1 MIIKTVIV
9 NGKEMRMGASALIP
23 RLYRHKFNRD
33 MISDMNALQ
42 KAFKKAAALADD
54 ATEEERN
61 EAQLSALNLE
71 IFENLAWIM
80 LKHAGENVGL
90 DPDDW
95 LESIDGIFSIYEIFP
110 VIMELWNANNATT
123 STPRKK

>member
-42 KAFKKAAALADD
+42 KAFKKAAALPED
-54 ATEEERN
+54 ATDEERN

-80 LKHAGENVGL
+80 LKHAGENVGN
-90 DPDDW
+90 DPDEW

-110 VIMELWNANNATT
+110 TIMELWNENNVTT